1 MDMYQTQQCTSR
13 RELIKLYIAQG
24 IIILYTIY
32 QQAHLDCNVE
42 EIFFYI

>member
-1 MDMYQTQQCTSR
+1 MDMYQTQQCTSQ
-13 RELIKLYIAQG
+13 RELIKLYIAQV
-24 IIILYTIY
+24 IILYTIY